1 MNSQTLHT
9 YIANADLLD
18 RNSLSNL
25 EALLTEYPY
34 FQTAWM
40 LYARNLYDLDDL
52 RFKSKI
58 KLAALHC
65 PDRHML
71 YRLINHNTTQAE
83 VAEVIVTEKH
93 ENTLAEIEATADTTP
108 AEPLNIS
115 NPDNDLLEFAF
126 ETLMLPT
133 PASDVLMAENTMKT
147 TQSGSL
153 SGVRKKNIDLLDKF
167 ISDKPKIIP
176 KETEMAISSEIADYE
191 KEEQD
196 DFITET
202 LAGIYIKQGHFEK
215 ALHTYEKLSL
225 KYPEKSIYFAAQIKL
240 VKELIDKNA

>member
-1 MNSQTLHT
+1 
-9 YIANADLLD
+9 
-18 RNSLSNL
+18 
-25 EALLTEYPY
+25 
-34 FQTAWM
+34 
-40 LYARNLYDLDDL
+40 
-52 RFKSKI
+52 
-58 KLAALHC
+58 
-65 PDRHML
+65 
-71 YRLINHNTTQAE
+71 
-83 VAEVIVTEKH
+83 
-93 ENTLAEIEATADTTP
+93 
-108 AEPLNIS
+108 
-115 NPDNDLLEFAF
+115 F
-126 ETLMLPT
+126 ETLMMPT
-133 PASDVLMAENTMKT
+133 PASDVLLPENTFKH
-147 TQSGSL
+147 TQSDSF

>member
-1 MNSQTLHT
+1 MNSQTLHN
-9 YIANADLLD
+9 YINNTDILD

-25 EALLTEYPY
+25 EALLAEYPY

-58 KLAALHC
+58 KQAALHC
-65 PDRHML
+65 PDRHIL
-71 YRLINHNTTQAE
+71 YRLINHSTAQAGVNKPEIQENAQAE
-83 VAEVIVTEKH
+83 IV
-93 ENTLAEIEATADTTP
+93 ATADTTYIEP
-108 AEPLNIS
+108 AVVSNI
-115 NPDNDLLEFAF
+115 DNDLLEFAF
-126 ETLMLPT
+126 ETLMMPT
-133 PASDVLMAENTMKT
+133 PASDVLLPENTFKH
-147 TQSGSL
+147 TQSDSF

-202 LAGIYIKQGHFEK
+202 LAGIYIKQGHFAK